1 MKILHKSKFWILAF
15 VFSISFVACKS
26 KAPEPPVV
34 VVPDT
39 SMVAAPVAP
48 PAPVVIAVDDTL
60 TNSVKD
66 AIKDFPGVSTSI
78 SNGEITLTGS
88 IKRAQLPKLMAGL
101 HALHPKK
108 INNNLSVN

>member
-15 VFSISFVACKS
+15 VFSISFAACKS
-26 KAPEPPVV
+26 KAPESPVV
-34 VVPDT
+34 IPDT

-48 PAPVVIAVDDTL
+48 PEPVVIAVDDSL

-66 AIKDFPGVSTSI
+66 AVKDFPGVSTSI